1 MPPVNNRITA
11 YLIHEFRIIKNNLL
25 IMILRIINQ
34 IIKNVGFKV
43 NKQEA
48 KPEQRKNKNKDINIL
63 KNF

>member
-1 MPPVNNRITA
+1 
-11 YLIHEFRIIKNNLL
+11 
-25 IMILRIINQ
+25 MILRIINQ

-43 NKQEA
+43 NKQKA